1 MELVFCINTY
11 YFWLRTLDLLM
22 QILKISME
30 NAKNTLLFYY
40 MIERWLE
47 LNNKYHGIFNFSEEL
62 TSEVIFIKKHFF
74 S

>member
-1 MELVFCINTY
+1 
-11 YFWLRTLDLLM
+11 M